1 MLAFKVSS
9 QKQLTDL
16 LFAGNQFDWFELAEA
31 SVVTYNTFH
40 IDGNIK
46 KEYYDNNLIED
57 EVKEI
62 AGYSLWEQIR
72 PICFSLIKGK
82 HLPIAFLV
90 LLKYPDNM
98 LTSWLEDNLLPYSSD
113 NIYSLFISIRY
124 DKNGLSII
132 TGVNRKDFS
141 TDRTLEQT
149 WDKYI
154 KSFLEKNGID
164 IIERIK

>member
-31 SVVTYNTFH
+31 SVITYNTFH

-46 KEYYDNNLIED
+46 KEYYDNKFID
-57 EVKEI
+57 DEI
-62 AGYSLWEQIR
+62 ADYSLWEQIR

-82 HLPIAFLV
+82 HLPIAFFV

-98 LTSWLEDNLLPYSSD
+98 LTAWLADNLLSYSSD

-124 DKNGLSII
+124 DKNGLSIM

-154 KSFLEKNGID
+154 KTFLENNGID
-164 IIERIK
+164 VVEMIK